1 MRSVRKAGPPPSG
14 VVVITGASSG
24 IGRATAH
31 AFARRGARL
40 VLAARSAPS
49 LAEVAAECR
58 DLGTEA
64 LAVPTDVTDEEQ
76 VHALARAAI
85 EKFGGIDVWVGN
97 ASAYGYG
104 TFERTPVEVFRQ
116 IIETNLMGQTYGVRA
131 VLPHFRAR
139 GAGTLVLVGSVYSKV
154 SSPYV
159 SAYVA
164 SKHALLG
171 FAEAVR
177 HELADAKEINLCM
190 VLPATTDTPIYQH
203 AANHTGRRVHPLPP
217 VVSPFRVAQ
226 TIVHLV
232 ERPQRVA
239 VVGKVQ
245 GSFIPVHAHMAGLYD
260 RVIVP
265 TMNALALRRG
275 RVEPHNGTLFE
286 PDPPSNAVT
295 GGWRKRRR

>member
-1 MRSVRKAGPPPSG
+1 MRNLRKAGPPPSG

-24 IGRATAH
+24 IGRVTAH
-31 AFARRGARL
+31 AFARQGARL
-40 VLAARSAPS
+40 VLAARSASS
-49 LAEVAAECR
+49 LDEAVAECR
-58 DLGTEA
+58 RLGAEA

-76 VHALARAAI
+76 VQALVRAAI
-85 EKFGGIDVWVGN
+85 AEFGGIDVWVGN
-97 ASAYGYG
+97 ASVFGYG
-104 TFERTPVEVFRQ
+104 AFEHTPAEVFRQ

-159 SAYVA
+159 SAYIA

-177 HELADAKEINLCM
+177 QELADAKEINLCL
-190 VLPATTDTPIYQH
+190 VLPATADTPIYQH

-217 VVSPFRVAQ
+217 VVSPVRVAR
-226 TIVHLV
+226 TIVRLV

-245 GSFIPVHAHMAGLYD
+245 GSLIPVHAHMAGLYD
-260 RVIVP
+260 RFIVP
-265 TMNALALRRG
+265 TMNALALRKG
-275 RVEPHNGTLFE
+275 RVEPHDGTLFA

-295 GGWRKRRR
+295 GGWRRRHR

>member
-1 MRSVRKAGPPPSG
+1 LRSLRKVGPPPSG

-31 AFARRGARL
+31 AFARAGARL
-40 VLAARSAPS
+40 VLAARSAQS
-49 LAEVAAECR
+49 LDEVAAECR
-58 DLGTEA
+58 DLGAEA
-64 LAVPTDVTDEEQ
+64 LVVPTDVTDEEQ
-76 VHALARAAI
+76 VGELVRAAVARH
-85 EKFGGIDVWVGN
+85 GRLDVWVGN
-97 ASAYGYG
+97 ASVYGYG
-104 TFERTPVEVFRQ
+104 TFERTPGEVFRQ

-131 VLPHFRAR
+131 VLPQFRAQ

-177 HELADAKEINLCM
+177 QELAPAKDINVCL
-190 VLPATTDTPIYQH
+190 VLPATIDTPIYQH
-203 AANHTGRRVHPLPP
+203 AANHTGQRVHPLPP
-217 VVSPFRVAQ
+217 VVSPRRVAR
-226 TIVHLV
+226 TIVGLV

-245 GSFIPVHAHMAGLYD
+245 GTLIPIHAHMAGLYD
-260 RVIVP
+260 HFIVP
-265 TMNALALRRG
+265 AMNALALRSG
-275 RVEPHNGTLFE
+275 KVEPHNGTLFTA
-286 PDPPSNAVT
+286 DPSSNAVT
-295 GGWRKRRR
+295 GRWRWGRR